1 MPSVQVPSVDFSPFL
16 TNDGVM
22 ATPPAAP
29 TPMQLRVA
37 KQIHET
43 CCQHGFLHVTN
54 IGLSPDLIQAAF
66 QGSKELFDLPLGHK
80 ECILKRLDTVDNT
93 GYSPFASER
102 LNRARNSGDMM
113 ECFNIRFGP
122 WNKND
127 FTGCPDGFQEMAEE
141 LQVALKDLARRYSIA
156 CALALGMHKKIN
168 DSSFMDVKDHA
179 NVVPDEEKTTVTT
192 EQQEGLLFFHNTL
205 NRMDLCTIRMLHYPP
220 VDPPTTSSS
229 SSDDASLG
237 AVRIGEHTDFGA
249 YTFLLLKDEAAY
261 KGLQIKPVLGGE
273 IGGMHGGETTND
285 WLDVAPPQ
293 SSSSSSSS
301 SDSVVGAI
309 VNTGALMAR
318 WTNDTWRATAHRV
331 IVPNDEEVY
340 TSHRY
345 TIACFIDPDA
355 DSIVDVHPHF
365 LQEINE
371 EGEVVRTVP
380 KKYSKTTGLEYLL
393 EKLRQK
399 Y

>member
-16 TNDGVM
+16 TNEGVM

-29 TPMQLRVA
+29 TPMQLAVA

-43 CCQHGFLHVTN
+43 CCQHGFLHATN

-66 QGSKELFDLPLGHK
+66 QGSKELFDLPLDHK
-80 ECILKRLDTVDNT
+80 ECVLKRLDTVDNT

-102 LNRARNSGDMM
+102 LNRARNSGDMK
-113 ECFNIRFGP
+113 ECYNIRFGP

-127 FTGCPDGFQEMAEE
+127 FTGCPDGFQEMAET
-141 LQVALKDLARRYSIA
+141 LQAALKDLARRYSIA
-156 CALALGMHKKIN
+156 CALALGMHKQYGHGHGH
-168 DSSFMDVKDHA
+168 DDVM
-179 NVVPDEEKTTVTT
+179 DEEKTAA
-192 EQQEGLLFFHNTL
+192 EEQEGLLYFHNTL

-220 VDPPTTSSS
+220 VDPPTSSS
-229 SSDDASLG
+229 SPSSDASLG

-249 YTFLLLKDEAAY
+249 YTFLLLKDESAY

-273 IGGMHGGETTND
+273 IGGIHGGETSND
-285 WLDVAPPQ
+285 WLDVAPPPRDDP
-293 SSSSSSSS
+293 S
-301 SDSVVGAI
+301 SDSVVVGAI

-340 TSHRY
+340 TRHRY

-365 LQEINE
+365 LQEVNE
-371 EGEVVRTVP
+371 EGDVVRTFP

-399 Y
+399 S